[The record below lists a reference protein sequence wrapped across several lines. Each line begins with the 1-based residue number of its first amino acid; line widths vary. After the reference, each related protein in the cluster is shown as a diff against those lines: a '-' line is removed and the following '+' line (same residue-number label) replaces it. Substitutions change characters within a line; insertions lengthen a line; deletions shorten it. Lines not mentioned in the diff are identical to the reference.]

1 MPLFRKKGTQELNA
15 WTPETDMTGVSIS
28 DSDKTN
34 GSPKVGDMIAINKN
48 DHTDRWLV
56 AEKFF
61 NDNYEPA

>member
-1 MPLFRKKGTQELNA
+1 MPLFRKKGTQELTPS
-15 WTPETDMTGVSIS
+15 TPEIDMRGISIS
-28 DSDKTN
+28 DSDKAN

-61 NDNYEPA
+61 NGNYEPA

>member
-1 MPLFRKKGTQELNA
+1 MPLFRKKGTQEL
-15 WTPETDMTGVSIS
+15 TPWIPEIDMNGVSIS

-48 DHTDRWLV
+48 DPTDRWLV